1 MPPFLPQHLELDP
14 RGSDFLNLLRDLG
27 HLDEAALEQLTG
39 MIVATARPGKSVSFA
54 EVRQLAS
61 AFLFEREA
69 SLRPEARELLQAEWA
84 RIFS

>member
-39 MIVATARPGKSVSFA
+39 MIVAKARPGKSVSFA
-54 EVRQLAS
+54 EVRQLTS

-69 SLRPEARELLQAEWA
+69 ALRPEARELLQAEWA